1 MLLKKGMY
9 MSIFASVRLRAALLF
24 FVVAAIL
31 SGCGGGGG
39 GNTAANGAP
48 VTITGTAATG
58 APMAG
63 ATVTVVGANGISA
76 NTITNSDGSYS
87 ITVNGLT
94 FPAMISASGTGVT
107 QYSWALSAGIANIT
121 PLTTLALINNP
132 SLSNNLADLFSDW
145 AKQATLMTSQQMLQ
159 AQAVVNANLQTQFT
173 AAGVNFQS
181 YDFLTSAF
189 PAIGSGIDAVL
200 DALDF
205 SFNFSA
211 GTFSITLNGTTTAVS
226 FNPNIS
232 TSGISIGSGGGSGSG
247 SCSSGWCLTVSG
259 TVTTNGLAIQIP
271 ATTISGLPDASVPTS
286 TNSSVLQQSIQN
298 AYGATGTISN
308 FAYTIV
314 SSSATEVVAH
324 LTFNVAVTSPV
335 AMTQSYDLTYTY
347 TKSGGSTGGGSTGG
361 GSSGGGTSSG
371 AISAPLTTAASY
383 VLGYAGVVNATP
395 DQYVGLDVR
404 TGVTA
409 TFSASG
415 GMTSYSWITNPSD
428 ALAIGSASVAELG
441 GNADVTW
448 GRWNGGVLAGQYY
461 STSLTP
467 GLTPVLGFH
476 YVIGKGT
483 APSSRPTSGSFAYPA
498 IAATAPTSRLAGATP
513 PGSVTLASSS
523 AAADFAAGKAGFDV
537 TLVYGG
543 ITYRLHSNGGVA
555 TVGSSDFLFTND
567 PAFPFAGSS
576 VINSVTVLQNGT
588 PFSNPQT
595 FAYLVP
601 YGTTARYLALVYF
614 VTNGPSGI
622 VMFDKG
628 S

>member
-1 MLLKKGMY
+1 

-24 FVVAAIL
+24 IVVAAII

-76 NTITNSDGSYS
+76 STITNSDGSYS

-94 FPAMISASGTGVT
+94 FPAMISASGSGVT
-107 QYSWALSAGIANIT
+107 QYSWALAAGVANIT

-145 AKQATLMTSQQMLQ
+145 ARQAALMTSEQMLQ

-205 SFNFSA
+205 SFNFNA

-226 FNPNIS
+226 FNPSIS
-232 TSGISIGSGGGSGSG
+232 ISGISIGSGGGSGGG
-247 SCSSGWCLTVSG
+247 SCSSGWCLTVTG
-259 TVTTNGLAIQIP
+259 TVTTNGLAIEVP
-271 ATTISGLPDASVPTS
+271 ATTLSGLPDASVPTS
-286 TNSSVLQQSIQN
+286 TNSSALQQSVQD
-298 AYGATGTISN
+298 AYGTAGSITN

-314 SSSATEVVAH
+314 SSSATEVVAR

-347 TKSGGSTGGGSTGG
+347 TKSGSSTGG
-361 GSSGGGTSSG
+361 GSSGGTSSG
-371 AISAPLTTAASY
+371 AIAAPLTTASTY
-383 VLGYAGVVNATP
+383 TIGYAGMVHASP
-395 DQYVGLDVR
+395 ADEYVGLDVR
-404 TGVTA
+404 VGVPA
-409 TFSASG
+409 TFSTTGALA
-415 GMTSYSWITNPSD
+415 SYSNPAD
-428 ALAIGSASVAELG
+428 AAEALSIGSASVGELG
-441 GNADVTW
+441 GNADLTW
-448 GRWNGGVLAGQYY
+448 GRWNGGVLGGQYY
-461 STSLTP
+461 AYSLTP
-467 GLTPVLGFH
+467 GLTANLGFH
-476 YVIGKGT
+476 YVIGHAT
-483 APSSRPTSGSFAYPA
+483 SPSARPTIGSFSYQA

-513 PGSVTLASSS
+513 AGSVTLASSN

-537 TLVYGG
+537 TLSYGG
-543 ITYRLHSNGGVA
+543 TTYRLHSNGGVSA
-555 TVGSSDFLFTND
+555 VASSNYVFSND
-567 PAFPFAGSS
+567 PAFPYAGSS
-576 VINSVTVLQNGT
+576 VVDSVTVLVNGA
-588 PFSNPQT
+588 PFANPQT
-595 FAYLVP
+595 FAYLIP
-601 YGTTARYLALVYF
+601 YGAAARYLALVYF

-622 VMFDKG
+622 VIFEKRV
-628 S
+628 